1 MSPFPTGT
9 TYGAYFFSTLLCAI
23 LWGMS
28 CIQLFTY
35 YTRLVNSASIAS
47 ICLTR
52 FSVMLETIDGSE
64 LFTIN
69 TAQTALVVHG
79 AYAYLVTHFGNFLF
93 FDVVLPIS
101 WVGLLLSTIVCVA
114 VQGIFVVKAYR
125 HCVVMSFRN
134 ESVTIYFSPSL
145 KGFVI
150 SYLVVT
156 AFVDTAIAYSI
167 AKSLR
172 KLNRYT
178 VTVATS
184 EMIRRLLIFSVFSG
198 IWTALFAI
206 LVMITVIPQYLGF
219 PDTAIF
225 AVFDL
230 PLCSLYCN
238 TLLANLNSRDR
249 GSTGSLNQLSTFR
262 AATGQIV
269 LSTIVGLQDT
279 EFDGERDS
287 IGMDDWK

>member
-1 MSPFPTGT
+1 
-9 TYGAYFFSTLLCAI
+9 
-23 LWGMS
+23 
-28 CIQLFTY
+28 
-35 YTRLVNSASIAS
+35 
-47 ICLTR
+47 
-52 FSVMLETIDGSE
+52 
-64 LFTIN
+64 
-69 TAQTALVVHG
+69 
-79 AYAYLVTHFGNFLF
+79 
-93 FDVVLPIS
+93 
-101 WVGLLLSTIVCVA
+101 
-114 VQGIFVVKAYR
+114 
-125 HCVVMSFRN
+125 
-134 ESVTIYFSPSL
+134 
-145 KGFVI
+145 
-150 SYLVVT
+150 
-156 AFVDTAIAYSI
+156 
-167 AKSLR
+167 
-172 KLNRYT
+172 
-178 VTVATS
+178 
-184 EMIRRLLIFSVFSG
+184 MIRRLLIFSVFSG

-206 LVMITVIPQYLGF
+206 LVMITVSHHVISNILRAQVTSQYLGF